1 MTIPTPCIVRES
13 SAGLERFTIADTML
27 QRREIWCVGE
37 INGESAVSLILQL
50 HHLEH
55 EDPTAPITMYIN
67 SPGGSVSDGLAVLD
81 TMCALKAPIT
91 TVCVGEAASMG
102 ALLFVSGQER
112 LMLPNACLM
121 IHDPLTLGIS
131 GSALEVE
138 RKTKRLMKTRE
149 TIARILSEATGN
161 TPEEILAKTSVD
173 CYFDAKEALEFGLA
187 DRIVH
192 EI

>member
-1 MTIPTPCIVRES
+1 MIQTPNIVKET
-13 SAGLERFTIADTML
+13 SAGLEKLQLTDAML

-37 INGESAVSLILQL
+37 IDRTSAVSLILQL

-55 EDPTAPITMYIN
+55 EDPTAPITMYIC
-67 SPGGSVSDGLAVLD
+67 SPGGSVTDGLAILD
-81 TMCALKAPIT
+81 TMHAMKSPIT
-91 TVCVGEAASMG
+91 TICVGEAASMG
-102 ALLFVSGQER
+102 ALLFVSGRER

-138 RKTKRLMKTRE
+138 RSSKRLLKTRE
-149 TIARILSEATGN
+149 RIASILAEATGH
-161 TPEEILAKTSVD
+161 TSEEILDITATD
-173 CYFDAKEALEFGLA
+173 RYFDADEALEFGLA
-187 DRIVH
+187 DRIIH

>member
-1 MTIPTPCIVRES
+1 MIQMPCIVKET
-13 SAGLERFTIADTML
+13 SAGLERLSIADTML
-27 QRREIWCVGE
+27 QQRKIWCIGE
-37 INGESAVSLILQL
+37 ITRESAVSLILQL

-55 EDPTAPITMYIN
+55 EDSAAPITMYIN
-67 SPGGSVSDGLAVLD
+67 SPGGSVPDGLAVLD
-81 TMCALKAPIT
+81 TMHAMKAPIT
-91 TVCVGEAASMG
+91 TVCVAEAASMG

-121 IHDPLTLGIS
+121 LHDPLTLGIS
-131 GSALEVE
+131 GSALDVE
-138 RKTKRLMKTRE
+138 RKTKKLMKTRE
-149 TIARILSEATGN
+149 IIANILADATGN

>member
-1 MTIPTPCIVRES
+1 MIQTPNIVKET
-13 SAGLERFTIADTML
+13 SAGLEKLQLTDAML

-55 EDPTAPITMYIN
+55 EDPTAPITMFIN
-67 SPGGSVSDGLAVLD
+67 SPGGSVTNGLAILD
-81 TMCALKAPIT
+81 TMHAMKAPIT
-91 TVCVGEAASMG
+91 TICVGEAASMG

-131 GSALEVE
+131 GSALDVE
-138 RKTKRLMKTRE
+138 RKTKKLMKTRE
-149 TIARILSEATGN
+149 TIAKILSEATGH
-161 TPEEILAKTSVD
+161 TQEEILAVTATD
-173 CYFDAKEALEFGLA
+173 RYFDAKEALEFGLA
-187 DRIVH
+187 DRIIH